1 MKFTV
6 IPDALWFRIAPLLPR
21 PPHRDPRR
29 GGRPRVPDRSALNG
43 ILYVLNTG
51 VQWQQLPKE
60 LGYGS
65 GSTCWRRLRD
75 WDTAGVWDAVQQH
88 LLIDLDRQQH
98 LNVSDLLVDG
108 SKVRAKKGATEPG
121 TIPLTAGDSGSND
134 TC

>member
-6 IPDALWFRIAPLLPR
+6 IPDELWIRIAPLLPR
-21 PPHRDPRR
+21 SPDRDPRR

-43 ILYVLNTG
+43 ILFVLNTG
-51 VQWQQLPKE
+51 VQWQQLPSS

-75 WDTAGVWDAVQQH
+75 WDAAGVWDAVHQ
-88 LLIDLDRQQH
+88 LLLLDLDRHQQ
-98 LNVSDLLVDG
+98 LKVSDLLVDG

-121 TIPLTAGDSGSND
+121 IIPLIAGDSGSNA
-134 TC
+134 TS